1 MADKS
6 WKVAERLIAHRLCG
20 PAGCRVVRHK
30 GGKGVDFGDIG
41 IEMSDGTVM
50 PPFGI
55 RVEVKHRKAH
65 QAFNYWRQ
73 IQKVAKS
80 GCGHLVRCIGPIP
93 IVCLR
98 EHGSPRTLVVLDL
111 EDVER
116 FGAYLAEQ
124 RS

>member
-1 MADKS
+1 MADKA
-6 WKVAERLIAHRLCG
+6 WKRDERLIARRLCG

-41 IEMSDGTVM
+41 IEMEDGTVM

-73 IQKVAKS
+73 IQKVAKR
-80 GCGHLVRCIGPIP
+80 VAGPIP
-93 IVCLR
+93 VVCLR

-116 FGAYLAEQ
+116 FGKYLAEQ
-124 RS
+124 R